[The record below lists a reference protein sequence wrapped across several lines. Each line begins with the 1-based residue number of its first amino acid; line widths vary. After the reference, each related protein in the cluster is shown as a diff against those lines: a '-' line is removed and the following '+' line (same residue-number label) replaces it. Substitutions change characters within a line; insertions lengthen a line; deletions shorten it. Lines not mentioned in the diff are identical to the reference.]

1 MTSFSPFLLFFPLLF
16 SLTLLREVGKWGVG
30 EGSFA
35 HKQDWMLL
43 LQFFFNLSF
52 VFVLMTCIFLFV
64 CMRERDDGSV
74 HTSTHVCICVDPH
87 IQSVMLIIRKAA
99 CFHAP

>member
-1 MTSFSPFLLFFPLLF
+1 MA
-16 SLTLLREVGKWGVG
+16 GG
-30 EGSFA
+30 GSFA
-35 HKQDWMLL
+35 HKQDRMLL

-64 CMRERDDGSV
+64 CMRERNDGSV